1 MPGDLDHAIFKIA
14 AFTFWTL
21 SSLAILSDYLG
32 PDLHVNYAGAWAVA
46 ILADLG
52 GVVSWILAK
61 RRAPLMLMLPLALS
75 GVVMI
80 TAAVYF
86 TGGVRSHLWVLYV
99 VPVIFTGALLSS
111 RLTAIVVGSALLAG
125 ATPLLMTWN
134 GPYFRSLLILA
145 AVMALSAHVETRLLR
160 VAIEEGERS
169 EYRALHDDLTGLPN
183 RTLFYRRVRAAITAA
198 EAARSEAAV
207 LIIDLDHFKEVN
219 DTLGHHSGDLLLQ
232 DLAKRL
238 RRVLR
243 TNDIVSRLGGDEFAV
258 LLTDLATS
266 AAAESVA
273 QQLLTTLQEP
283 LQLRGLGINLKAS
296 IGLALY
302 PLDGRDVDSLIQRAD
317 IAMYRAKAEQRGY
330 SHYVRNEDPYSAD
343 RLAMIE
349 DLRRAIERDELVLRY
364 QPKINLGTGRLLG
377 VEALVNWPHP
387 SRGLIP
393 PAEFVSLAEHTGLIR
408 GLTRV
413 VLRRALREIGQA
425 PLRYASVAVN
435 ISVHD
440 LLDPQFPAEIAQ
452 QLRAAEIPTDRLV
465 LEVTEGAIM
474 ADPGHARLVLS
485 ELQRMGVQVAL
496 DDFGTGY
503 SSLAHLR
510 ELPVN
515 EIKIDRSFVGQMLN
529 RESDAIIVE
538 AIIGLG
544 HKLGLRVIAEGVEDQ
559 AAWERLADF
568 GCDSA
573 QGFLIS
579 PGLPIDDL
587 LSWHQRWIA
596 PRIVAGS
603 GDEGLT
609 RAS

>member
-1 MPGDLDHAIFKIA
+1 
-14 AFTFWTL
+14 
-21 SSLAILSDYLG
+21 
-32 PDLHVNYAGAWAVA
+32 
-46 ILADLG
+46 
-52 GVVSWILAK
+52 
-61 RRAPLMLMLPLALS
+61 
-75 GVVMI
+75 
-80 TAAVYF
+80 
-86 TGGVRSHLWVLYV
+86 
-99 VPVIFTGALLSS
+99 VIFTAALLES
-111 RLTAIVVGSALLAG
+111 RLTAIVAGSALLAG
-125 ATPLLMTWN
+125 ATPLLMSWN

-145 AVMALSAHVETRLLR
+145 AVMGLSAHVETRLLR
-160 VAIEEGERS
+160 VALEEGERS

-183 RTLFYRRVRAAITAA
+183 RTLFYRRVRAAIIAA

-238 RRVLR
+238 RHVLR

-258 LLTDLATS
+258 LLTDLTTS

-273 QQLLTTLQEP
+273 QQLLVTLQEP
-283 LQLRGLGINLKAS
+283 LELRGLGINLKAS

-330 SHYVRNEDPYSAD
+330 SHYVRNEDPYSTD

-349 DLRRAIERDELVLRY
+349 DLRRAIEKDELVLHY
-364 QPKINLGTGRLLG
+364 QPKVNLGTGRLVG

-387 SRGLIP
+387 GRGLIP

-413 VLRRALREIGQA
+413 VLRRALREIRDA
-425 PLRYASVAVN
+425 PLQHVSVAVN

-440 LLDPQFPAEIAQ
+440 LLDPQFPAEIAE
-452 QLRAAEIPTDRLV
+452 QLLAAGIPEDRLV

-474 ADPGHARLVLS
+474 ADPGHARLVLN
-485 ELQRMGVQVAL
+485 ELQRTGVQVAL

-510 ELPVN
+510 QLPVN
-515 EIKIDRSFVGQMLN
+515 EIKIDRSFVGQMLKQ
-529 RESDAIIVE
+529 ESDAIIVE

-544 HKLGLRVIAEGVEDQ
+544 HNLGLRVIAEGVEDE
-559 AAWERLADF
+559 ASWERLAAF

-579 PGLPIDDL
+579 PGLPIDAL
-587 LSWHQRWIA
+587 VKWHDRWIA
-596 PRIVAGS
+596 PRIVVRG
-603 GDEGLT
+603 GDKGLT
-609 RAS
+609 RAG

>member
-46 ILADLG
+46 IWADLG

-99 VPVIFTGALLSS
+99 VPVIFTAALLSS

-160 VAIEEGERS
+160 VAIEEGDRS

-273 QQLLTTLQEP
+273 QQLLVTLQEP

-364 QPKINLGTGRLLG
+364 QPKINLGTGRLVG

-393 PAEFVSLAEHTGLIR
+393 PAEFVPLAEHTGLIR
-408 GLTRV
+408 GLTRL
-413 VLRRALREIGQA
+413 VLRRALREIGGA
-425 PLRYASVAVN
+425 PLRNASVAVN

-452 QLRAAEIPTDRLV
+452 QLRAAGIPTDRLV

-474 ADPGHARLVLS
+474 ADPGHARMLLS

-587 LSWHQRWIA
+587 VSWHQRWIA
-596 PRIVAGS
+596 RRIVARS

>member
-1 MPGDLDHAIFKIA
+1 M
-14 AFTFWTL
+14 
-21 SSLAILSDYLG
+21 G

-46 ILADLG
+46 IWADLG
-52 GVVSWILAK
+52 GIVSWILAK

-99 VPVIFTGALLSS
+99 VPVIFTAALLSS

-125 ATPLLMTWN
+125 ATPLLVTWN

-160 VAIEEGERS
+160 VATQEGERS

-183 RTLFYRRVRAAITAA
+183 RTLFYRRVRAAITEA

-238 RRVLR
+238 RHVLR
-243 TNDIVSRLGGDEFAV
+243 TSDIVSRLGGDEFAV

-273 QQLLTTLQEP
+273 QQLLITLQEP

-349 DLRRAIERDELVLRY
+349 DLRRAIEKDELVVHY
-364 QPKINLGTGRLLG
+364 QPKVNLGTGQLVG
-377 VEALVNWPHP
+377 VEALVNWPYP
-387 SRGLIP
+387 GRGLIP

-413 VLRRALREIGQA
+413 VLRRALREIGEAQI
-425 PLRYASVAVN
+425 RNASVAVN

-452 QLRAAEIPTDRLV
+452 QLRAAGIPPDRLV

-474 ADPGHARLVLS
+474 ADPGHARMVLS
-485 ELQRMGVQVAL
+485 ELQRTGVQVAL

-510 ELPVN
+510 QLPVN
-515 EIKIDRSFVGQMLN
+515 EIKIDRSFVGQMLKA
-529 RESDAIIVE
+529 ESDAIIVE

-559 AAWERLADF
+559 ASWERLADF

-579 PGLPIDDL
+579 PGLPIEAL
-587 LSWHQRWIA
+587 VSWHRRWIA
-596 PRIVAGS
+596 PMIVAPR

>member
-1 MPGDLDHAIFKIA
+1 
-14 AFTFWTL
+14 
-21 SSLAILSDYLG
+21 
-32 PDLHVNYAGAWAVA
+32 
-46 ILADLG
+46 
-52 GVVSWILAK
+52 
-61 RRAPLMLMLPLALS
+61 MLMLPLALS

-99 VPVIFTGALLSS
+99 VPVIFTAALLSS

-160 VAIEEGERS
+160 VAIQEGERS

-183 RTLFYRRVRAAITAA
+183 RTLFYRRVRAALTAA
-198 EAARSEAAV
+198 EATRSEAAV

-219 DTLGHHSGDLLLQ
+219 DTLGHYSGDLLLQ

-238 RRVLR
+238 RHVLR

-258 LLTDLATS
+258 LLTGLATG
-266 AAAESVA
+266 AAADSVA
-273 QQLLTTLQEP
+273 QQLLVTLQEP
-283 LQLRGLGINLKAS
+283 IQLRGLGINLKAS

-302 PLDGRDVDSLIQRAD
+302 PLDGRDVDALVQRAD

-330 SHYVRNEDPYSAD
+330 SHYLRNEDPYSAD

-349 DLRRAIERDELVLRY
+349 DLRRAIENDELVIHY
-364 QPKINLGTGRLLG
+364 QPKVNLGTGQLVG
-377 VEALVNWPHP
+377 VEALVRWPHP
-387 SRGLIP
+387 GRGLIP

-413 VLRRALREIGQA
+413 VLRRALREIGEA
-425 PLRYASVAVN
+425 PLPGASVAVN
-435 ISVHD
+435 VSVHD

-452 QLRAAEIPTDRLV
+452 QLRAAGIPEDRLV

-474 ADPGHARLVLS
+474 ADPGHARMVLS
-485 ELQRMGVQVAL
+485 ELQRTGVQVAL

-510 ELPVN
+510 QLPVN
-515 EIKIDRSFVGQMLN
+515 EIKIDRSFVGQMLKE
-529 RESDAIIVE
+529 ESDAIIVE

-544 HKLGLRVIAEGVEDQ
+544 HKLGLRVIAEGVEDK
-559 AAWERLADF
+559 ASWERLADF

-579 PGLPIDDL
+579 PGLPIEAL
-587 LSWHQRWIA
+587 VSWQRRWIA
-596 PRIVAGS
+596 PMVVAPR
-603 GDEGLT
+603 GDEGLS

>member
-46 ILADLG
+46 IWADFG
-52 GVVSWILAK
+52 GIVSWILAK

-99 VPVIFTGALLSS
+99 VPVIFTAALLSF

-160 VAIEEGERS
+160 VAIQEGERS

-183 RTLFYRRVRAAITAA
+183 RTLFYRRVRAAISAA
-198 EAARSEAAV
+198 EAMRSEAAV

-219 DTLGHHSGDLLLQ
+219 DTLGHYSGDLLLQ
-232 DLAKRL
+232 DLAERL
-238 RRVLR
+238 RHVLR

-258 LLTDLATS
+258 LLTDLATN
-266 AAAESVA
+266 AAADSVA
-273 QQLLTTLQEP
+273 QQLLITLQEP
-283 LQLRGLGINLKAS
+283 IQLRGLGINLKAS

-330 SHYVRNEDPYSAD
+330 SHYVRNRDPYSAD

-349 DLRRAIERDELVLRY
+349 DLRRAIEKDELVLHY
-364 QPKINLGTGRLLG
+364 QPKVNLGTGRLVG
-377 VEALVNWPHP
+377 VEALVNWPYP
-387 SRGLIP
+387 GRGLIP

-413 VLRRALREIGQA
+413 VLRRALREIGEA
-425 PLRYASVAVN
+425 PLRSATVAVN

-452 QLRAAEIPTDRLV
+452 QLRAAGIPADRLV

-474 ADPGHARLVLS
+474 ADPGHARMVLS
-485 ELQRMGVQVAL
+485 ELQRTGVQVAL

-515 EIKIDRSFVGQMLN
+515 EIKIDRSFVGQMLKQ
-529 RESDAIIVE
+529 ESEAIIVE

-559 AAWERLADF
+559 ASWDRLADF

-579 PGLPIDDL
+579 PGLPIDAL
-587 LSWHQRWIA
+587 VSWHQRWSA
-596 PRIVAGS
+596 LRIVAQS
-603 GDEGLT
+603 GDNGLT